1 MSNDRDLHLCHL
13 IMQIRTWGFLTS
25 GTWISSPISSMSKFS
40 KSLIFII
47 HEIPSGISFWIP
59 WIGGSQILELVVRL
73 KQLPRQ
79 TKVGGPHNNF
89 ETMPHDVG
97 PLGTKMTKT
106 VNNPELSPLS
116 STFLWFHRWEF
127 HAFMVQ
133 QLTCQVR
140 STGILRPQWRVARA
154 RKKSFLV
161 RVLDTFILLALEA
174 FS

>member
-116 STFLWFHRWEF
+116 STFLWFHRPLWSVLF
-127 HAFMVQ
+127 FCSHDSWQ
-133 QLTCQVR
+133 R
-140 STGILRPQWRVARA
+140 SC
-154 RKKSFLV
+154 LV
-161 RVLDTFILLALEA
+161 LLYSHSERFVLKV
-174 FS
+174 